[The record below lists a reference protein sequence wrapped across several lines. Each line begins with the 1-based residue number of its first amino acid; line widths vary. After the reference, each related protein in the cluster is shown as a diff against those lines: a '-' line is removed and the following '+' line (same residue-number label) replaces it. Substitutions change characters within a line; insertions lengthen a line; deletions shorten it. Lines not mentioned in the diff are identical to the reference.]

1 MLLVGGMS
9 GPASPPSSSDPR
21 QQLGLD
27 GEQCAVEALTALGYV
42 ILARRYRT
50 RFGELDI
57 IARDAD
63 TLVFVEVKARR
74 GVAFGQPEDAVHW
87 RKRRRLARLAA
98 AFLAEARLPHVP
110 CRFDVVAIVWQ
121 DGRAPAVQVF
131 KHAFD
136 VEG

>member
-1 MLLVGGMS
+1 MPA
-9 GPASPPSSSDPR
+9 PASPPRSPNPR

-27 GEQCAVEALTALGYV
+27 GEQCAVEALLAHGYV

-50 RFGELDI
+50 RSGELDI
-57 IARDAD
+57 VARDGE

-74 GVAFGQPEDAVHW
+74 GVAFGQPADAVHW
-87 RKRRRLARLAA
+87 RKRRRLARLAH
-98 AFLAEARLPHVP
+98 AFIAHARLQHVP

-121 DGRAPAVQVF
+121 DGRAPDVQVF
-131 KHAFD
+131 RHAFD

>member
-1 MLLVGGMS
+1 MS
-9 GPASPPSSSDPR
+9 DVASRPSCSDPR

-27 GEQCAVEALTALGYV
+27 GEQCAVETLIALGYV

-57 IARDAD
+57 VARDGT

-87 RKRRRLARLAA
+87 RKRQRLARLAE
-98 AFLAEARLPHVP
+98 AFLAEARLLDVP
-110 CRFDVVAIVWQ
+110 CRFDVVAIVWH
-121 DGRAPAVQVF
+121 DGRAPDVQVF
-131 KHAFD
+131 RHAFD
-136 VEG
+136 VETR

>member
-1 MLLVGGMS
+1 MPDVV
-9 GPASPPSSSDPR
+9 SPPSSRDPR

-27 GEQCAVEALTALGYV
+27 GEQCAVETLVTLGYV

-57 IARDAD
+57 VAREGE

-74 GVAFGQPEDAVHW
+74 GVAFGQPGDAVHW
-87 RKRRRLARLAA
+87 RKRRRLARLAE
-98 AFLAEARLPHVP
+98 AFLAEAHLLEVQ

-121 DGRAPAVQVF
+121 DGRAPDVQVF
-131 KHAFD
+131 RHAFD
-136 VEG
+136 AEA